1 MRKNGFIASGT
12 ISIIV
17 GAALVG
23 KVIYEKLIRKQNNNS
38 NKYIQSDEEKN
49 RALVL
54 KVKKEGYKIFIN
66 TVESYMKNVDVSNH
80 SFENFMEQQWPG
92 DYVIYMDNKNN
103 NETSSLRTYVHWE
116 KMYDE
121 IKKNNKDIEY
131 IMNIGEQGILR
142 GK

>member
-1 MRKNGFIASGT
+1 MRKNGLIASGT

-23 KVIYEKLIRKQNNNS
+23 NVIYKKLIRKQNNNS

-54 KVKKEGYKIFIN
+54 KVKKEGYKIFIS
-66 TVESYMKNVDVSNH
+66 TVESYLKNVDISNQ
-80 SFENFMEQQWPG
+80 SFENFMEQQWPS

-103 NETSSLRTYVHWE
+103 NETSSLRTYAHWE
-116 KMYDE
+116 KMYE
-121 IKKNNKDIEY
+121 SIKNNNKDVEY
-131 IMNIGEQGILR
+131 IMNIGEQGIQK

>member
-1 MRKNGFIASGT
+1 MKKNGLIASGT

-23 KVIYEKLIRKQNNNS
+23 NVIYKKLIRKQNNNS

-54 KVKKEGYKIFIN
+54 KVKKEGYKIFIT
-66 TVESYMKNVDVSNH
+66 TVESYLKNVDVSNQ

-116 KMYDE
+116 KMYE
-121 IKKNNKDIEY
+121 SIKNNNKDVEY
-131 IMNIGEQGILR
+131 IMSIGEQGIPT